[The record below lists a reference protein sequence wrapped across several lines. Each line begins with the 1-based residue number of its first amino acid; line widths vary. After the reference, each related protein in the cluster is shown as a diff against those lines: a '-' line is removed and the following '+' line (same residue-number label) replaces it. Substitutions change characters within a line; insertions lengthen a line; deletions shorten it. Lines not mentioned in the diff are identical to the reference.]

1 MAKVVIFGIG
11 QIADV
16 AHFYLTHD
24 SPHEVAAFTVDREFA
39 TTGSH
44 LGLPVA
50 PFDEL
55 AASYPPQECL
65 MLAPVSYRDVNRVRE
80 AKYRQAKEAGYRFIS
95 YVSSR
100 AVTWPGL
107 CIGENCFILEQNVIQ
122 PFVQIGN
129 NVILWSGNHIGHH
142 SSIGDHCF
150 LASHVVVSGNV
161 TIGQRCFLGV
171 NATIRDGIRIA
182 DDCVIGAGS
191 LILRDV
197 AERAVYSGSPA
208 RLLPTRSDELKD
220 L

>member
-1 MAKVVIFGIG
+1 VAQVVIFGVG

-24 SPHEVAAFTVDREFA
+24 SPHTVAAFTVDREFVRE
-39 TTGSH
+39 GSH

-55 AASYPPQECL
+55 PEQYPPGEFR
-65 MLAPVSYRDVNRVRE
+65 MLVPLSYRGVNRVRE
-80 AKYRQAKEAGYRFIS
+80 AKYLEARQAGYGFVS

-107 CIGENCFILEQNVIQ
+107 CAGENCFILEQNVIQ
-122 PFVQIGN
+122 PFVEIGD

-142 SSIGDHCF
+142 SKIGDHCF

-161 TIGQRCFLGV
+161 AIGRRCFVGV

-182 DDCVIGAGS
+182 DDGVIGAGS
-191 LILRDV
+191 LILRDTE
-197 AERAVYSGSPA
+197 ERGVYTGAPA
-208 RLLPTRSDELKD
+208 RLLPTRSDELRQI
-220 L
+220 

>member
-1 MAKVVIFGIG
+1 LEKVVIFGVG

-16 AHFYLTHD
+16 AHFYLAHD
-24 SPHEVAAFTVDREFA
+24 SPHQVAAFTVDPEFVTA
-39 TTGSH
+39 GSH
-44 LGLPVA
+44 RGLPVA

-55 AASYPPQECL
+55 PARYPPDEFL
-65 MLAPVSYRDVNRVRE
+65 LLVPVSYRNVNRVRE
-80 AKYRQAKEAGYRFIS
+80 AKYRQAKQAGYRFIS

-122 PFVQIGN
+122 PFAQIGN

-142 SSIGDHCF
+142 STIGDHCF

-161 TIGQRCFLGV
+161 TIGQRCFVGV
-171 NATIRDGIRIA
+171 NATIRNGIRIA

-191 LILRDV
+191 LILRDT
-197 AERAVYSGSPA
+197 AERAVYNGAPA
-208 RLLPTRSDELKD
+208 RLLPTRSDALQD